1 MIIKKAVLPVA
12 GLGTRFLPASKA
24 TPKEML
30 PIIDKPLVQYAVEE
44 AIKEGINEIIFI
56 TNNEKNSIEK
66 HFKKN
71 KKIESRLIKS
81 GKNNFIEKLNP
92 KIFEKVT
99 FKYVNQKSQRGLGD
113 AVLQAEKY
121 IKNESFVVLLPDDL
135 FISKKSCLNQ
145 IISLNKKTNSTVI
158 GLNKVDKANIHKY
171 GVIKPGIVSNKIIQI
186 SDMVEKPLAKNAP
199 SDIAILGRYVFTP
212 SIFKY
217 LKKVKCDSSNEIQL
231 TNAIK
236 LQIEDEEVFGFIYDG
251 QKFDCG
257 SKEGFVHA
265 TIALALKDKAIN
277 KKIKEIIKDII

>member
-1 MIIKKAVLPVA
+1 MIKKAVLPVA
-12 GLGTRFLPASKA
+12 GLGTRFFPASKA

-44 AIKEGINEIIFI
+44 AVKEGINEIIFI
-56 TNNEKNSIEK
+56 TSNEKNSIEK
-66 HFKKN
+66 HFEKN
-71 KKIESRLIKS
+71 KKIENKLIKS
-81 GKNNFIEKLNP
+81 GKSDFVEKLNP
-92 KIFEKVT
+92 KIFENIT
-99 FKYVNQKSQRGLGD
+99 FKYINQKSQKGLGD

-121 IKNESFVVLLPDDL
+121 VKNESFVVLLPDDL
-135 FISKKSCLNQ
+135 FLSKKSCLSQ
-145 IISLNKKTNSTVI
+145 IISLSEKTGTSAI
-158 GLNKVDKANIHKY
+158 ALNKIDKANIHKY
-171 GVIKPGIVSNKIIQI
+171 GVIKPGIINNKIIQI
-186 SDMVEKPLAKNAP
+186 IDMVEKPLAKNAP
-199 SDIAILGRYVFTP
+199 SDIAVLGRYVFTP

-236 LQIEDEEVFGFIYDG
+236 LQIEDEEVFGYIYDG

>member
-1 MIIKKAVLPVA
+1 MIKKAILPVA

-56 TNNEKNSIEK
+56 TCNEKNSIEK

-71 KKIESRLIKS
+71 KKIENKLIKS
-81 GKNNFIEKLNP
+81 GKSNFVEKLNP
-92 KIFEKVT
+92 KIFENVT
-99 FKYVNQKSQRGLGD
+99 FKYVNQKFQKGLGD
-113 AVLQAEKY
+113 AILQAEKY

-135 FISKKSCLNQ
+135 FLSKKSCLNQ
-145 IISLNKKTNSTVI
+145 IISLNKKTDCTVI
-158 GLNKVDKANIHKY
+158 ALNKVDKANIHKY
-171 GVIKPGIVSNKIIQI
+171 GVIRPGIIKNKIIPI
-186 SDMVEKPLAKNAP
+186 SDIVEKPLAKNAP
-199 SDIAILGRYVFTP
+199 SDIAVCGRYVFKP
-212 SIFKY
+212 SIFKF
-217 LKKVKCDSSNEIQL
+217 LKKVKLDSSNEIQL

-236 LQIEDEEVFGFIYDG
+236 LQIEHEEVFGCIYDG

-277 KKIKEIIKDII
+277 KKIKKIIRDII